1 MIADRFLHRSI
12 YASGFEFDPLAW
24 SQESY
29 EVGKS
34 IYDVIVG
41 DGVHCSL

>member
-1 MIADRFLHRSI
+1 MDRFLHRSI

-29 EVGKS
+29 EAGKS
-34 IYDVIVG
+34 IYDVVVDDEIYR
-41 DGVHCSL
+41 SL